1 MNTSRKSHLS
11 LLSSG
16 LVTTLLLLFA
26 ATPVEWT
33 IFPEAKAQNDTSVVN
48 QTAGGVSA
56 QNQTATGL
64 GNITAEDLD
73 EVTDNLA
80 TARESLQA
88 NETQSAYVALSTG
101 DSNLFII
108 SNGEGAQAKA
118 VAQAFQP
125 LRDLIQKAQDALEGQ
140 DNNASLQQ
148 LNSAEVELLRL
159 KNMLPAEEGT
169 EEEG

>member
-26 ATPVEWT
+26 ASPVEWT
-33 IFPEAKAQNDTSVVN
+33 IFPEAKAQN
-48 QTAGGVSA
+48 
-56 QNQTATGL
+56 QTATGL
-64 GNITAEDLD
+64 GNVTAEDLD